1 MRQNFRLALNVF
13 ERAREYTVT
22 ANLLAEV
29 EWQRSRTPLEFTET
43 DLLRETSWVI
53 LCCGFREATVRRAFD
68 HISLSFCDWESAG
81 SIVTAASACRA
92 GALASINNPRKID
105 AIIYAAR
112 VVETMGFEELKEQ
125 IVRQPLLELQR
136 FPFIGPVTSC
146 HLAKNL
152 GFQIAKPDRHL
163 VRLCQAVGF
172 SDPQQLC
179 SSIAETVGE
188 AINVVDLILW
198 RYAADGFSFL

>member
-1 MRQNFRLALNVF
+1 MRRNVRLALNIF
-13 ERAREYTVT
+13 ERAREYTAS

-29 EWQRSRTPLEFTET
+29 EWQRSRTPLEFTEA

-53 LCCGFREATVRRAFD
+53 LCCGFREATVRHAFD
-68 HISLSFCDWESAG
+68 HISLSFCDWESAA

-92 GALASINNPRKID
+92 SALSSINNPRKID
-105 AIIYAAR
+105 AIIDSAR
-112 VVETMGFEELKEQ
+112 IIETIGFQNLKER
-125 IVRQPLLELQR
+125 IVQQPLLELQR
-136 FPFIGPVTSC
+136 FPFIGRVTSC

-172 SDPQQLC
+172 IDPQQLC
-179 SSIAETVGE
+179 TFIAETVGE
-188 AINVVDLILW
+188 AVNVVDLILW
-198 RYAADGFSFL
+198 RYAADGFSFR